1 MWRARADG
9 WIRVMHVDVLISMV
23 IYTVATMAFY
33 LLGAGVLHGMG
44 LVPSARDMIEVLSNI
59 YTETLG
65 SWSRWLFYTSALVT
79 LYGTVLAATAAH
91 ARSWADLC
99 RMLGFF
105 ERNDYG
111 RRIQY
116 RNRFVVLFTA
126 LPVALYW
133 FFESPV
139 RMVVFGGA
147 VQAGMLPVIAI
158 SILYLRHRR
167 LPRDLSPSAVAT
179 AWLWAASGILV
190 VAVGYALMS

>member
-1 MWRARADG
+1 
-9 WIRVMHVDVLISMV
+9 MV

-33 LLGAGVLHGMG
+33 LLGAGVLNGMG
-44 LVPSARDMIEVLSNI
+44 VVPSARDMITVLSNI

-65 SWSRWLFYTSALVT
+65 AWSRWLFYASALVT

-91 ARSWADLC
+91 ARSWADLL

-105 ERNDYG
+105 DRQDYA
-111 RRIQY
+111 RRVWY
-116 RNRFVVLFTA
+116 RNRLVVLFTVI
-126 LPVALYW
+126 PVCLYW

-147 VQAGMLPVIAI
+147 VQAGMLPVIAV

-167 LPRDLSPSAVAT
+167 LPTGLAPSAAAT
-179 AWLWAASGILV
+179 VWLWLASGILV
-190 VAVGYALMS
+190 GAVGYALLQ